1 MERTSFEIY
10 TVFKNK
16 GKKKEEKERNLHMG
30 KETKNRTGIQFD
42 PIRNLK
48 CTKILYRTKNKKV
61 LIGFASLH
69 TGSELTLISAE
80 MHQLANFMFAINTGV
95 QVTVISW
102 DPIKFKQRA
111 L

>member
-1 MERTSFEIY
+1 MKYIQCLKIKE
-10 TVFKNK
+10 
-16 GKKKEEKERNLHMG
+16 KKEEKERNLHMG

-80 MHQLANFMFAINTGV
+80 MYQVVKLHGFNTEV
-95 QVTVISW
+95 QIIVVS
-102 DPIKFKQRA
+102 

>member
-16 GKKKEEKERNLHMG
+16 EKKRRERNLHMW
-30 KETKNRTGIQFD
+30 KETKNRTAIQFD
-42 PIRNLK
+42 PTRNLK

-80 MHQLANFMFAINTGV
+80 MHQLANFMFSINTGA